1 MNNAST
7 SYTDD
12 PAEREVLSQMFTRL
26 RGGSPPITDK
36 FLEKI
41 GATAKPPNANTPR
54 KKVKEEVTYG
64 TPLWLV
70 KAIERDFDLKFVF
83 DLAADESSCVTRENF
98 TYDIPYKGTG
108 EEFAAWVEKVKSMPP
123 GHGRWVVHDG
133 AKYKGYYDIND
144 NSLAQDW
151 NNLSGDLWLNP
162 PFANIKAW
170 AAKCET
176 YNNGTICMLVPASLG
191 SKWFRDHCMGRPV
204 FVLDS
209 RITFDGH
216 TDPYPKD
223 LMLVIFN
230 NILGKCQKDFE
241 VEGPATIF
249 TMGSYSVKSSKQA
262 LQEIAALSEEY
273 NLPD

>member
-1 MNNAST
+1 MIINNEDGQAVAYVSEE
-7 SYTDD
+7 YWEQIN
-12 PAEREVLSQMFTRL
+12 ALAL
-26 RGGSPPITDK
+26 K
-36 FLEKI
+36 EK
-41 GATAKPPNANTPR
+41 KPTNANTPR

-83 DLAADESSCVTRENF
+83 DLAADQESFVVRGQSIVHGENDKLSGKF
-98 TYDIPYKGTG
+98 
-108 EEFAAWVEKVKSMPP
+108 
-123 GHGRWVVHDG
+123 
-133 AKYKGYYDIND
+133 YYDIND

-151 NNLSGDLWLNP
+151 NTLSGDLWLNP

-176 YNNGTICMLVPASLG
+176 YDNGTICMLVPASLG

-223 LMLVIFN
+223 LMLVFFHAKDRKYKSN
-230 NILGKCQKDFE
+230 LTENKCLFQ
-241 VEGPATIF
+241 
-249 TMGSYSVKSSKQA
+249 MGSYSAKSSNQA
-262 LQEIAALSEEY
+262 LQEIATLSEEY

>member
-1 MNNAST
+1 MNRFGST
-7 SYTDD
+7 VNEYTIIREGKTFD
-12 PAEREVLSQMFTRL
+12 PATGLERK
-26 RGGSPPITDK
+26 PIE
-36 FLEKI
+36 LVRPLPEK
-41 GATAKPPNANTPR
+41 KHKNANTPR

-64 TPLWLV
+64 TPLGLV
-70 KAIERDFDLKFVF
+70 KAIERDFDLKFTF
-83 DLAADESSCVTRENF
+83 DLAADQESFVVRGQSIVHDDN
-98 TYDIPYKGTG
+98 
-108 EEFAAWVEKVKSMPP
+108 EKVLGKF
-123 GHGRWVVHDG
+123 
-133 AKYKGYYDIND
+133 YFDIND
-144 NSLAQDW
+144 NALIQDW
-151 NNLSGDLWLNP
+151 NNRSGDLWLNP

-223 LMLVIFN
+223 LMIVIFN
-230 NILGKCQKDFE
+230 NIKENCRKDFDI
-241 VEGPATIF
+241 EGPATLF
-249 TMGSYSVKSSKQA
+249 TMGSYSVKGCKQA